1 RSTQSNALHS
11 TTYRAREFN
20 VKKLTLLL
28 ATLMLS
34 VFTTTIV
41 AQQTSREKIA
51 WQDIKQG
58 VLVVDVR
65 TAKEFDTGHIKNAL
79 NIPYDIAVNQ
89 FTALGIDK
97 DRRIVLY
104 CRSGNRSGKAIT
116 ALTEAGYTNLHNGG
130 GYDGL
135 MKNK

>member
-1 RSTQSNALHS
+1 M
-11 TTYRAREFN
+11 
-20 VKKLTLLL
+20 KKLTLLL

-97 DRRIVLY
+97 ERRIVLY
-104 CRSGNRSGKAIT
+104 CRSGNRSEKAIT